1 MCLDLKQLKFFMGR
15 FQVSHYETISELII
29 CQFVLFVINYSLFLY
44 CVDYD
49 CGYLV
54 IMTVVILWL
63 WWGYLVIMTV
73 VILWFHSSFWLRFL
87 FFREDGT
94 QFVAEIRSRNCST
107 FLSLIATN
115 YTESGINVISCIP
128 DIYKNATNTIIF
140 QEHVNDSN
148 IPITSKNYLNTHLF
162 DVWNVI
168 PLTRMIPSLI
178 CSGISQFYIG
188 SRSFLAMFIGLY
200 TQLMKRKLKQWW

>member
-1 MCLDLKQLKFFMGR
+1 MGR

-49 CGYLV
+49 C
-54 IMTVVILWL
+54 
-63 WWGYLVIMTV
+63 GYLVIMTV

>member
-1 MCLDLKQLKFFMGR
+1 MGR

>member
-1 MCLDLKQLKFFMGR
+1 MGR

-115 YTESGINVISCIP
+115 YTESGINVISCNP

>member
-1 MCLDLKQLKFFMGR
+1 
-15 FQVSHYETISELII
+15 
-29 CQFVLFVINYSLFLY
+29 
-44 CVDYD
+44 
-49 CGYLV
+49 
-54 IMTVVILWL
+54 MTVVILWL
-63 WWGYLVIMTV
+63 WLWLSCDYDGVILWLWLWLSCDYDCGYLVIMTV

-115 YTESGINVISCIP
+115 YTESGINVISCNP